1 MLVIRRNK
9 LVPNKDKNRLLE
21 LQQLESR
28 VSRLL
33 KREKDVYMITFYS
46 NALKGLAIKT
56 QNLQTKIAKSTDM

>member
-1 MLVIRRNK
+1 M
-9 LVPNKDKNRLLE
+9 VPNKDKNRLLE

-33 KREKDVYMITFYS
+33 KREKDGYMITFYS

-56 QNLQTKIAKSTDM
+56 QNLQAKIASSTNM